1 MSCSKH
7 RAFPALLFIP
17 QRFNPAVLMAM
28 RAALPLL
35 FRLRVR
41 PWLPTGISHVEVV
54 NAKELALLYQRFQ
67 AGEVRF
73 ILAFRH
79 PEVDDPFSM
88 LYLLSSGVP
97 KAARE
102 HDIPLRS
109 PVHSHFIYDR
119 GMTIWAGDWLGWL
132 FSRLGGIPIHRG
144 KRLDRTG
151 LRAARELLLNG
162 QFPLAIAP
170 EGATNGHSEV
180 VSPLEPGVA
189 QLGFWCAED
198 LRKKGRSEQVY
209 IVPIGI
215 RYTYPQ
221 PIWPKLDRLL
231 SRLEQDTGLPPLVQ
245 DETPTE
251 DVRYRRV
258 LRLADHLLTEME
270 GFYHRFYPQ
279 YLTPEADSKPELD
292 ESANQ
297 HLIRRLETLLDAALR
312 AAEAHFRLEA
322 QGTIIDRC
330 RRLEE
335 AGWNAI
341 YREDLPADFAA
352 LSPFQR
358 GLADWGAEEAEI
370 RLRHMRLVE
379 SFVAVTADY
388 LQEQPT
394 AERFAEM
401 ALLMFDL
408 VARIKGDDMPARPRL
423 GWRQSRVTVGTPICV
438 SDRHSDYQRDHTSA
452 KRAVAELTQDLQAAL
467 EQLI

>member
-1 MSCSKH
+1 M
-7 RAFPALLFIP
+7 
-17 QRFNPAVLMAM
+17 M
-28 RAALPLL
+28 RVALPVL

-41 PWLPTGISHVEVV
+41 PWLPTGISQVEVV
-54 NAKELALLYQRFQ
+54 NAKELALLYKRFQ
-67 AGEVRF
+67 AGEARF

-88 LYLLSSGVP
+88 LYLLSRGVP
-97 KAARE
+97 QAARA
-102 HDIPLRS
+102 HDISLRS
-109 PVHSHFIYDR
+109 PIHSYFVYDR

-151 LRAARELLLNG
+151 LRAVRELLLNG
-162 QFPLAIAP
+162 QFPVAIAP

-198 LRKKGRSEQVY
+198 LRKRGRSEQVY

-215 RYTYPQ
+215 RYTYAN
-221 PIWPKLDRLL
+221 PIWMRLDRLL
-231 SRLEQDTGLPPLVQ
+231 SRLERDTGLPPLVQ
-245 DETPTE
+245 NEGSSADL
-251 DVRYRRV
+251 RYQRV
-258 LRLADHLLTEME
+258 LRLADHLLSEME
-270 GFYHRFYPQ
+270 GFYRRFYPQ
-279 YLTPEADSKPELD
+279 YLTPEADPTPEPD
-292 ESANQ
+292 ERVNQ
-297 HLIRRLETLLDAALR
+297 RQMRRLNALLDAALR

-341 YREDLPADFAA
+341 YREDLPEDFAA
-352 LSPFQR
+352 LPPFQR

-388 LQEQPT
+388 LQQQPT

-401 ALLMFDL
+401 TLLMFDL
-408 VARIKGDDMPARPRL
+408 VARIKGDDIPARPRL
-423 GWRQSRVTVGTPICV
+423 GWRQSRVTVGTPLCV
-438 SDRHSDYQRDHTSA
+438 SDRHLDYQRDHASA
-452 KRAVAELTQDLQAAL
+452 KQAVAELTQDLQAAL

>member
-1 MSCSKH
+1 
-7 RAFPALLFIP
+7 
-17 QRFNPAVLMAM
+17 M
-28 RAALPLL
+28 RMALPAL
-35 FRLRVR
+35 FRLRLR

-88 LYLLSSGVP
+88 LYLLSRGVP

-102 HDIPLRS
+102 YDIKLRS
-109 PVHSHFIYDR
+109 PVHSHFVYDR

-151 LRAARELLLNG
+151 LRAARELLVNG

-170 EGATNGHSEV
+170 EGATNGHSET

-198 LRKKGRSEQVY
+198 LRRRGRSEQVY

-221 PIWPKLDRLL
+221 PIWTKLDRLL
-231 SRLEQDTGLPPLVQ
+231 SRLERDTGLPPLAQ
-245 DETPTE
+245 NGLPATAL
-251 DVRYRRV
+251 RYQRV
-258 LRLADHLLTEME
+258 LRLADRLLSEME
-270 GFYHRFYPQ
+270 GFYRRFYPQ
-279 YLTPEADSKPELD
+279 YLELEDLEPAADAEPNPD
-292 ESANQ
+292 ERENQ
-297 HLIRRLETLLDAALR
+297 RLMRRLKVLLDAALR

-341 YREDLPADFAA
+341 YREDLPADFSS

-358 GLADWGAEEAEI
+358 GLADWGAEEAEL

-388 LQEQPT
+388 LQSQPT

-401 ALLMFDL
+401 TLLMFDL
-408 VARIKGDDMPARPRL
+408 VARIKGDDIPARPRL

-438 SDRHSDYQRDHTSA
+438 SDRHAFYRSSHAAA
-452 KRAVAELTQDLQAAL
+452 KQAVAELTQELQAAL
-467 EQLI
+467 EVLISQEPDPSP

>member
-1 MSCSKH
+1 
-7 RAFPALLFIP
+7 
-17 QRFNPAVLMAM
+17 MAM
-28 RAALPLL
+28 RIALPAL
-35 FRLRVR
+35 FRLRLR
-41 PWLPTGISHVEVV
+41 PWLPTGISHVKVV

-88 LYLLSSGVP
+88 LHLLSKGVP
-97 KAARE
+97 QAARA
-102 HDIPLRS
+102 HDISLRS
-109 PVHSHFIYDR
+109 PVHSHFVYDR

-170 EGATNGHSEV
+170 EGATNGHSET

-221 PIWPKLDRLL
+221 PIWTKLDRLL
-231 SRLEQDTGLPPLVQ
+231 SRLEREAGLPPLVQ
-245 DETPTE
+245 NELPSADL
-251 DVRYRRV
+251 RHQRV
-258 LRLADHLLTEME
+258 LRLADRLLSEME
-270 GFYHRFYPQ
+270 GFYKRFYPQ
-279 YLTPEADSKPELD
+279 YLALAGDAEPNLD
-292 ESANQ
+292 ERENQ
-297 HLIRRLETLLDAALR
+297 RLMRRLNALLDAALR

-379 SFVAVTADY
+379 SFVALTADY
-388 LQEQPT
+388 LEKQPT

-423 GWRQSRVTVGTPICV
+423 GWRQSCVTVGTPICV
-438 SDRHSDYQRDHTSA
+438 SDRHAVYQSSHAAA
-452 KRAVAELTQDLQAAL
+452 KHAVAELTQDLQTAL
-467 EQLI
+467 ERLIESNN

>member
-1 MSCSKH
+1 
-7 RAFPALLFIP
+7 
-17 QRFNPAVLMAM
+17 M
-28 RAALPLL
+28 RAALPAL

-41 PWLPTGISHVEVV
+41 AWLPTGISHVEVV
-54 NAKELALLYQRFQ
+54 NAKELALLYKRFQ
-67 AGEVRF
+67 AGEIRF

-88 LYLLSSGVP
+88 LYLLSRGVP

-109 PVHSHFIYDR
+109 PVHSHFVYDR

-151 LRAARELLLNG
+151 LRAVRELLLNG
-162 QFPLAIAP
+162 QFPVAIAP
-170 EGATNGHSEV
+170 EGATNGHSET

-198 LRKKGRSEQVY
+198 LRKQGRSEQVY

-221 PIWPKLDRLL
+221 PIWTRLDRLL
-231 SRLEQDTGLPPLVQ
+231 SRLEQDTGLPPLTQ
-245 DETPTE
+245 DATPTE
-251 DVRYRRV
+251 DIRYQQV
-258 LRLADHLLTEME
+258 LRLANHLLSEME
-270 GFYHRFYPQ
+270 GFYRRFYPQ
-279 YLTPEADSKPELD
+279 HLTPEADLKPEPD
-292 ESANQ
+292 ESVNER
-297 HLIRRLETLLDAALR
+297 LMRRLNALLDAALR
-312 AAEAHFRLEA
+312 AAKAHFRLEA

-341 YREDLPADFAA
+341 YREDLPEDFSS
-352 LSPFQR
+352 LPPFQR

-401 ALLMFDL
+401 TLLMFDL

-423 GWRQSRVTVGTPICV
+423 GWRRSRVTVGTPLCV
-438 SDRHSDYQRDHTSA
+438 GDRHSDYQRDHASA
-452 KRAVAELTQDLQAAL
+452 KQAVADLTQDLQAAL

>member
-1 MSCSKH
+1 
-7 RAFPALLFIP
+7 
-17 QRFNPAVLMAM
+17 M
-28 RAALPLL
+28 RAALPAL

-41 PWLPTGISHVEVV
+41 AWLPTGISHVEVV

-67 AGEVRF
+67 AGEIRF

-88 LYLLSSGVP
+88 LYLLSRGVP
-97 KAARE
+97 QAARA
-102 HDIPLRS
+102 HDISLRS
-109 PVHSHFIYDR
+109 PIHSYFVYDR

-162 QFPLAIAP
+162 QFPVAIAP

-198 LRKKGRSEQVY
+198 LRKRGRSEQVY

-215 RYTYPQ
+215 RYTYAK
-221 PIWPKLDRLL
+221 PIWMRLDRLL
-231 SRLEQDTGLPPLVQ
+231 SRLERDTGLPPLVQ
-245 DETPTE
+245 NEGSSADL
-251 DVRYRRV
+251 RYQRV
-258 LRLADHLLTEME
+258 LRLADHLLSEME
-270 GFYHRFYPQ
+270 GFYCRFYPQ
-279 YLTPEADSKPELD
+279 YLMPEADSKLEPD
-292 ESANQ
+292 ERVNQ
-297 HLIRRLETLLDAALR
+297 RLMRRLNVLLDAALR

-341 YREDLPADFAA
+341 YREDLPQD
-352 LSPFQR
+352 LSSLPPFQR

-379 SFVAVTADY
+379 SFVAVTTDY
-388 LQEQPT
+388 LQNQPT

-401 ALLMFDL
+401 TLLMFDL
-408 VARIKGDDMPARPRL
+408 VARIKGDKMPARPRL
-423 GWRQSRVTVGTPICV
+423 GWRQSRVTVGTPLCV
-438 SDRHSDYQRDHTSA
+438 SDRHAFYQSGHAAA
-452 KRAVAELTQDLQAAL
+452 KQAVAELTQDLQTAL
-467 EQLI
+467 ERLIESND

>member
-1 MSCSKH
+1 MG
-7 RAFPALLFIP
+7 
-17 QRFNPAVLMAM
+17 M
-28 RAALPLL
+28 RMALPVL
-35 FRLRVR
+35 FRLRLR
-41 PWLPTGISHVEVV
+41 PWLPTGISHVKVV

-67 AGEVRF
+67 AGEIRF

-79 PEVDDPFSM
+79 PEVDDPLSM
-88 LYLLSSGVP
+88 LYLLSRSVP
-97 KAARE
+97 QAARA
-102 HDIPLRS
+102 HDISLRS
-109 PVHSHFIYDR
+109 PVHSHFVYDR

-170 EGATNGHSEV
+170 EGATNGHSET

-215 RYTYPQ
+215 RYIYPR
-221 PIWPKLDRLL
+221 PIWTRLDRLL
-231 SRLEQDTGLPPLVQ
+231 SRLERDTGLPPLAQ
-245 DETPTE
+245 AETPT

-258 LRLADHLLTEME
+258 LRLADRLLSEME
-270 GFYHRFYPQ
+270 GFYQRFYPQ
-279 YLTPEADSKPELD
+279 YLALAADAEPNLD
-292 ESANQ
+292 ECENQ
-297 HLIRRLETLLDAALR
+297 RLMRRLNALLDAALR
-312 AAEAHFRLEA
+312 TAEAHFRLEA

-388 LQEQPT
+388 LETQPT

-408 VARIKGDDMPARPRL
+408 VARIKGNDTPARPRL

-438 SDRHSDYQRDHTSA
+438 SDRHAVYQSGHAAA
-452 KRAVAELTQDLQAAL
+452 KQAVAELTQDLQTAL
-467 EQLI
+467 EQLIASND